1 LEAVEKG
8 NFGFTLM
15 LDKNNQFKGIVSS
28 ADIRKALLRKIDM
41 PSEIIPQDLINSN
54 PIKITAKSTVVELL
68 QLIKKCN
75 FPVMYFPIV
84 DDHQNAV
91 GIINFVHL
99 IKGEI

>member
-1 LEAVEKG
+1 
-8 NFGFTLM
+8 M
-15 LDKNNQFKGIVSS
+15 LDQNNQFKGIVSS

-54 PIKITAKSTVVELL
+54 PIKITAKSTVIELL

-84 DDHQNAV
+84 DDNQNAV